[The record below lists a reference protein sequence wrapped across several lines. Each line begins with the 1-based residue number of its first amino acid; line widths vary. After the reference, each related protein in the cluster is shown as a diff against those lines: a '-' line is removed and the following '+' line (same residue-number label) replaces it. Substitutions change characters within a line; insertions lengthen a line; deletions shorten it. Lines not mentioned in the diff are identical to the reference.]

1 MTPTQIAFEKGKRK
15 FQQECNVFQMI
26 KTIQKMK
33 AALSILI
40 DATSVDVKSIKDSY
54 FEMCEIILNTDD
66 AKSNQ

>member
-1 MTPTQIAFEKGKRK
+1 
-15 FQQECNVFQMI
+15 MI